1 MNTVLPYTT
10 ALGNFLVSD
19 AGYCVCICKT
29 EIFKK
34 ERIYLD
40 IRIIRLLSLS
50 HGYARQDINYSL
62 ITSILERILSVKFLS
77 SPLFYPNLYIPPL
90 HQGRLCRIRRRY
102 MPVPEYPVPVYAADF
117 HL

>member
-19 AGYCVCICKT
+19 AGYCVCVCKT

-50 HGYARQDINYSL
+50 LSL
-62 ITSILERILSVKFLS
+62 SLSLLVTRV
-77 SPLFYPNLYIPPL
+77 NI
-90 HQGRLCRIRRRY
+90 
-102 MPVPEYPVPVYAADF
+102 
-117 HL
+117 